1 MKRRTVLV
9 QMRKCLA
16 VTALAA
22 PAASIAQRA
31 TRPIRPRNPGRPGV
45 PLGPGR
51 IFPRT
56 SGVAGPATEPG
67 VFTVSSVQARESVV
81 RLRDADGRSADV
93 YVDPDIFDVST
104 LEAGDE
110 VAVDFFVP
118 NDSDDRLEAASVW
131 KLERVR
137 P

>member
-9 QMRKCLA
+9 QMMKCLA

-31 TRPIRPRNPGRPGV
+31 TRPIRPINPGRPGV

-56 SGVAGPATEPG
+56 SGVAGPRPSPVYLRLVRCRLAKVSCGYATL
-67 VFTVSSVQARESVV
+67 TV
-81 RLRDADGRSADV
+81 
-93 YVDPDIFDVST
+93 
-104 LEAGDE
+104 
-110 VAVDFFVP
+110 VAQTYM
-118 NDSDDRLEAASVW
+118 
-131 KLERVR
+131 
-137 P
+137 